1 MLKILIIE
9 NDIIQVKQVLNYMNN
24 INISFKIYG
33 IAYNINEILDI
44 LQAESFDLILLD
56 ADMSSNSYNKFFNYI
71 KNNNSI
77 KYKKA
82 IILFHSTNN
91 IFNKKDNYYIYSYI
105 IKPFTQETFTK
116 NILQFFNK
124 NNKKS
129 IIDMIKFELET
140 LNFKS
145 SYIGTKYLIDCI
157 YQVYLM
163 GNRYSFHLFTEVL
176 PIISKKYRKSIDC
189 IYGSIKNAINN
200 MYFDCKEDIFKEYFN
215 IYEPSKPKPKDL
227 ICKVLDNINN

>member
-77 KYKKA
+77 KYKKS

-91 IFNKKDNYYIYSYI
+91 I
-105 IKPFTQETFTK
+105 
-116 NILQFFNK
+116 FNK